1 MLCVLRL
8 RYQAFPHQIRRLPL
22 LLLDVKLM
30 KMKTYRQSGWLP
42 TLVAGV
48 TAVSCVSLS
57 GCVSQSAA
65 TAAVTEVAVTEVA
78 KQPAVVCAADAGWN
92 DPAVPRKIFG
102 NSWYVGTCGI
112 SAILITSD
120 SGHVLIDGGTE
131 KGGRLIADN
140 IQALGFQLK
149 DVHTLLISHEHHDHA
164 GGVAYLQQ
172 VTGAQVY
179 ARAPADTVLQSGKSS
194 RDDPQFLELDA
205 MAPVASVTRIAHG
218 QLQTGTLQLTAHAT
232 PGHTPGSTSW
242 TWQSC
247 DQNHCQQLAYVD
259 SLTAI
264 SDDVYKYSDDSAHP
278 GYLATFR
285 ASLNHIA
292 TMPCDI
298 LLTPHPSASNLWPRL
313 EGKAGTALV
322 GAAACRE
329 YAFKASMNLD
339 KRLKQEQAAQ

>member
-1 MLCVLRL
+1 
-8 RYQAFPHQIRRLPL
+8 
-22 LLLDVKLM
+22 M
-30 KMKTYRQSGWLP
+30 KIKTYRQSGWLP
-42 TLVAGV
+42 LLVAGV

-57 GCVSQSAA
+57 GCVATCTAPVPAA
-65 TAAVTEVAVTEVA
+65 EAVVTEVAVAKLAVTDAA
-78 KQPAVVCAADAGWN
+78 KQPAEVCAADAGWN

-131 KGGRLIADN
+131 KGGRLIAAN

-149 DVHTLLISHEHHDHA
+149 DVRTLLISHEHHDHA
-164 GGVAYLQQ
+164 GGIAYLQQ

-194 RDDPQFLELDA
+194 RDDPQFLVLDA
-205 MAPVASVTRIAHG
+205 MAPVASVTRIADG
-218 QLQTGTLQLTAHAT
+218 QVLQTGNVQLTAHAT

-247 DQNHCQQLAYVD
+247 DQNQCQQLAYVD

-278 GYLATFR
+278 GYLAAFR
-285 ASLNHIA
+285 AGLKHIA
-292 TMPCDI
+292 TLPCTI
-298 LLTPHPSASNLWPRL
+298 LLTPHPSASDLWARL
-313 EGKAGTALV
+313 GPAATAPLVNAEGCRQY
-322 GAAACRE
+322 AAS
-329 YAFKASMNLD
+329 ASVKLD
-339 KRLKQEQAAQ
+339 KRLVKEREGQ